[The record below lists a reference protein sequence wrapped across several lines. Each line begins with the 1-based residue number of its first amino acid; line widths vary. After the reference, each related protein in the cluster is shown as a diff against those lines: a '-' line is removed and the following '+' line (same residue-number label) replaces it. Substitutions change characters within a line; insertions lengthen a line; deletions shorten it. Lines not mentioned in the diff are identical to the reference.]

1 MMFSFVTRN
10 GEDILQEVL
19 LPCGGTD
26 RPLEDQPCDPGAFGH
41 RVVFGFFEGQFT
53 ADELNRFMQ
62 DLASAPGSAPM
73 ANNYFKSYNEDSRV
87 NTGGISFEK
96 NMRVPPRFLEII
108 EEYRDVKFIDK
119 LVFLCIQAEWFGA
132 LRSLQAMRLPM
143 HEP

>member
-19 LPCGGTD
+19 LPCGGSD
-26 RPLEDQPCDPGAFGH
+26 RPLEVHPCDPAAFGH

-53 ADELNRFMQ
+53 ADEVNRFMQ

-87 NTGGISFEK
+87 NTGGISFE
-96 NMRVPPRFLEII
+96 NNIRVPPRFLEII

-119 LVFLCIQAEWFGA
+119 LAFLCIRAEWFGS

-143 HEP
+143 NES

>member
-19 LPCGGTD
+19 LPCGGSD
-26 RPLEDQPCDPGAFGH
+26 RPLEDHPCDPGAFGH

-53 ADELNRFMQ
+53 ADEVNRFMQ

-96 NMRVPPRFLEII
+96 ICVSLRGSWKSLRNTATLSSLTNFPSS
-108 EEYRDVKFIDK
+108 
-119 LVFLCIQAEWFGA
+119 VFRRIGLA
-132 LRSLQAMRLPM
+132 
-143 HEP
+143 H